1 MVYKGFNKMNIAING
16 FGRIGRTFLRTVLLD
31 KNAKKELQVV
41 AINIGPSNPANTALL
56 FKHDSIMGT
65 FAGNVYLKNNK
76 LCIDEL
82 EIDLIAESDPA
93 AIDWKSRNIDWVVES
108 SGHFTQREKALLHI
122 QSGAKKVLITAPS
135 KGEDVT
141 IIPGVNDSAYDPKK
155 HNLVSL
161 GSCTTNAIVPT
172 LKIIEDEFGIEQS
185 LMTTVHAYTN
195 TQVLLDVQDHDPRRA
210 RAAALNIV
218 PTSTG
223 ASDVVTKV
231 IPSLEGKF
239 SGSSLRVPVPKVS
252 IIDLVFTSKKPIDTN
267 KINGAFEKAA
277 SGKMKSIV
285 AYTTEPLVSSDYAGD
300 PHSVTIDGTL
310 TSAEGSMGKVFGW
323 YDNEWGYSERLKDFL
338 LSVNKKI

>member
-1 MVYKGFNKMNIAING
+1 MNIVING

-31 KNAKKELQVV
+31 KKAKKELNVV
-41 AINIGPSNPANTALL
+41 AINIGPSHPDNTALI
-56 FKHDSIMGT
+56 FKHDSVMGT
-65 FAGNVYLKNNK
+65 FPGLVSLENNK

-82 EIDLIAESDPA
+82 EIEIIAETDPA
-93 AIDWKSRNIDWVVES
+93 AIDWKSRSVDWVVES
-108 SGHFTQREKALLHI
+108 SGHFTKREKAQLHLK
-122 QSGAKKVLITAPS
+122 SGAKKVLITAPA

-141 IIPGVNDSAYDPKK
+141 IIPGVNDHAYDPKK

-185 LMTTVHAYTN
+185 FMTTVHAYTS
-195 TQVLLDVQDHDPRRA
+195 TQALLDMQDHDPRRA

-218 PTSTG
+218 PTATG

-239 SGSSLRVPVPKVS
+239 IASSLRVPIPKVS
-252 IIDLVFTSKKPIDTN
+252 IIDLVFTARKPLDTD
-267 KINGAFEKAA
+267 KINAAFEKAA
-277 SGKMKSIV
+277 KETMHSII
-285 AYTTEPLVSSDYAGD
+285 AFTHEPLVSSDYAGD

-310 TSAEGSMGKVFGW
+310 TSAEHSMGKVFGW

-338 LSVNKKI
+338 LSSKI